1 MPLDYDAALTHQII
15 GLAMKVH
22 SGTGPG
28 LLESV
33 YERCLCHELANAGLP
48 FARQVDLPLIYKG
61 VRLDCGYRADII
73 VGNDVLLEIK
83 ALEAILP
90 VHEAQ
95 LLTYLRFSTCRVG
108 LLLNFNVIA
117 LKQGIRR
124 RVLSSND
131 PGRYQ

>member
-1 MPLDYDAALTHQII
+1 
-15 GLAMKVH
+15 MKVH

-73 VGNDVLLEIK
+73 VGNDGLLEI
-83 ALEAILP
+83 
-90 VHEAQ
+90 
-95 LLTYLRFSTCRVG
+95 
-108 LLLNFNVIA
+108 NA
-117 LKQGIRR
+117 LKPSFPCMKP
-124 RVLSSND
+124 SS
-131 PGRYQ
+131 